1 MRIFISSITRG
12 LEEERRALAGLIQA
26 LGHEPVRFE
35 DFGGARTEPSRQE
48 CLEAVAS
55 SDVYLLL
62 LGPYYGHVFPETG
75 QSATHDEFV
84 AARGAGIPR
93 LVYRKL
99 GQEPEAL
106 QAKFIALVSEYTT
119 GSWRLDFNDATDLQ
133 PLVTRAIRELE
144 SAPSPLSF
152 EPLETPPT
160 VTWKDDWDDSNHG
173 GWGRPDAFV
182 ELHATSLTSATIP
195 ARRMHD
201 LPDAIVTK
209 LRTFGALAV
218 AAGAEVNQNV
228 DAVTVALPLTERRHD
243 TSTPHEFAG
252 VRVARDG
259 QVSVWTRLPHD
270 HMGPT
275 LDEDDLQKAIAGQL
289 RVLGV
294 LNIVNGDRFALS
306 AGIGGTLS
314 MVSFAKPG
322 IPRNR
327 STSVSLTQEAVRIT
341 PDESFSAA
349 AFDAGADQVAR
360 QLTGQLLRH
369 MRR

>member
-1 MRIFISSITRG
+1 MRVFISSITRG

-84 AARGAGIPR
+84 AARSTGIPR
-93 LVYRKL
+93 LVYRKI

-106 QAKFIALVSEYTT
+106 QAEFIALVSEYTT

-133 PLVTRAIRELE
+133 PLVTQAIRELE

-160 VTWKDDWDDSNHG
+160 VTWKDDWDDNRG
-173 GWGRPDAFV
+173 GWGRSDAFV
-182 ELHATSLTSATIP
+182 ELHATSLTGTPIP
-195 ARRMHD
+195 ARRMDD
-201 LPDAIVTK
+201 LPDAIITK

-218 AAGAEVNQNV
+218 AAGAEVKQS
-228 DAVTVALPLTERRHD
+228 DETLTVVLPLTERRHD
-243 TSTPHEFAG
+243 ASTPHEFAG

-270 HMGPT
+270 HMGPM
-275 LDEDDLQKAIAGQL
+275 LDDFDLQEVIAEQL

-294 LNIVNGDRFALS
+294 LNIEDGERFALS

-322 IPRNR
+322 IPRSQ
-327 STSVSLTQEAVRIT
+327 STPVSPTQQPVRIA
-341 PDESFSAA
+341 PDESVSSA
-349 AFDAGADQVAR
+349 AFDTGADQVAR
-360 QLTGQLLRH
+360 QLTGQLLRR
-369 MRR
+369 MQR